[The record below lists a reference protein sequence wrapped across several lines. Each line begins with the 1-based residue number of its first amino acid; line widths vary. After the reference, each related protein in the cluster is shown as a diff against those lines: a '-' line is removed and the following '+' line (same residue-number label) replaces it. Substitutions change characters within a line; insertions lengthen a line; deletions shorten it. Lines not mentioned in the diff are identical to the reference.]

1 MPVSLCNK
9 VLPYRFVPEL
19 SPRLYGLSLHD
30 NMTYNTE
37 GLVNIGV
44 SSVSTSDLI
53 QQLEHIYCGTL
64 SAQFQ
69 QLSVS
74 PSICVCRQSICCCF
88 IVNTLKHAWIVW
100 HCMLIA
106 ICMWEVDTQA
116 HTEQKIEAFPY
127 FLQRAQDKWLCQAAN
142 CGPCWKARAAA
153 SNHQRLNTL
162 QVWAHLKTQRR
173 AWHWLCARW
182 PGRIF

>member
-1 MPVSLCNK
+1 MSLVAPVYSFSLTLSCSLLYQNYHFLYYPDPFDTHLKPYYTNTLKHTLNNCTSQVLIGLKSLNWTTRCQCSSLHACNK

-19 SPRLYGLSLHD
+19 SPRLYGMSLHD
-30 NMTYNTE
+30 NMTHNTE

-74 PSICVCRQSICCCF
+74 SSICVSRQPICSCF
-88 IVNTLKHAWIVW
+88 IVNT
-100 HCMLIA
+100 
-106 ICMWEVDTQA
+106 
-116 HTEQKIEAFPY
+116 
-127 FLQRAQDKWLCQAAN
+127 
-142 CGPCWKARAAA
+142 
-153 SNHQRLNTL
+153 
-162 QVWAHLKTQRR
+162 
-173 AWHWLCARW
+173 
-182 PGRIF
+182 